1 MISFVNS
8 LRFAF
13 FCARSRRLFN
23 KEFIILDLFTSTIVR
38 KVNDFY
44 SHFCTELRVGDS
56 ICFKWSCRYANILWK
71 LAIKAFFQLP
81 AAPLHFFFARS
92 CPLKRFCLPL
102 QRIVMCFQLQVR
114 KKTFLREEKYKISYN
129 GRTGSN
135 WIIMGSL
142 LFHDKILYKIN

>member
-56 ICFKWSCRYANILWK
+56 ICFSEVANMQIYCENWQLRH
-71 LAIKAFFQLP
+71 FFNSQRLNRI
-81 AAPLHFFFARS
+81 FFARS

-114 KKTFLREEKYKISYN
+114 KKTFLREEKDKIIHN

-135 WIIMGSL
+135 
-142 LFHDKILYKIN
+142 

>member
-81 AAPLHFFFARS
+81 AAPLHFFCS
-92 CPLKRFCLPL
+92 KLPTKEIL
-102 QRIVMCFQLQVR
+102 SATAENCNVLSIAS
-114 KKTFLREEKYKISYN
+114 KKEDFLREEKYKISYN